1 MLDLTNRNE
10 LPVNQKN
17 LLFWLKKAIRLN
29 WLDSVIQICLL
40 KKTNQAVEK
49 ALERVT
55 VVTPRKISFPQG
67 TGPVKHGDN
76 MSPEDVLAKLANHE
90 EKCDLR
96 YQRIE
101 ERLDEQR
108 ADLKWLQKAMWGMVL
123 MIFIAPLIHKL
134 WG

>member
-1 MLDLTNRNE
+1 MLDITNPKE
-10 LPVNQKN
+10 HQTDQKN
-17 LLFWLKKAIRLN
+17 LLSWLKKAIRLN

-76 MSPEDVLAKLANHE
+76 MSPEDVLAKLAHHE

>member
-1 MLDLTNRNE
+1 LLDITNPKE
-10 LPVNQKN
+10 HQTDQKN
-17 LLFWLKKAIRLN
+17 LLSWLKKAIRLN

-67 TGPVKHGDN
+67 TGLVKHGDN

-96 YQRIE
+96 YKRIE

>member
-1 MLDLTNRNE
+1 MLDITNPKE
-10 LPVNQKN
+10 HQTDQKN

-29 WLDSVIQICLL
+29 WLDSVIQTCLL

-55 VVTPRKISFPQG
+55 VVTPPATSFQHG

-76 MSPEDVLAKLANHE
+76 MSPEDVLAKLAHHE

>member
-1 MLDLTNRNE
+1 LLDITNPKE
-10 LPVNQKN
+10 HQADQKN
-17 LLFWLKKAIRLN
+17 LLSWLKKAIRLN

-76 MSPEDVLAKLANHE
+76 MSPEDVLAKLAHHE

>member
-1 MLDLTNRNE
+1 LLDITNPKE
-10 LPVNQKN
+10 HQADQKN
-17 LLFWLKKAIRLN
+17 LLSWLKKAIRLN

-76 MSPEDVLAKLANHE
+76 MSPEDVLVKLANHE

>member
-1 MLDLTNRNE
+1 MLDITNPKE
-10 LPVNQKN
+10 HQADQKN
-17 LLFWLKKAIRLN
+17 LLSWLKKAIRLN

-55 VVTPRKISFPQG
+55 VVTPPATSFQHG

-76 MSPEDVLAKLANHE
+76 MSPEDVLAKLAHHE

>member
-1 MLDLTNRNE
+1 MLDITSPKEHQTDQR
-10 LPVNQKN
+10 N
-17 LLFWLKKAIRLN
+17 LLSLLKRVIRLN
-29 WLDSVIQICLL
+29 WLDSAIQTCLL

-108 ADLKWLQKAMWGMVL
+108 SDLKWLQKAMWGMVL

>member
-1 MLDLTNRNE
+1 LLDITNPKE
-10 LPVNQKN
+10 HQTDQKN
-17 LLFWLKKAIRLN
+17 LLSSLKRVMRLS
-29 WLDSVIQICLL
+29 WLDSVIQTCLL

>member
-1 MLDLTNRNE
+1 MLDITNPKE
-10 LPVNQKN
+10 HQADQKN
-17 LLFWLKKAIRLN
+17 LLSWLKKAIRLN

-76 MSPEDVLAKLANHE
+76 MSPEDVLAKLAHHE